1 MIRELVLA
9 LKACAVTFVL
19 CAVAYPAIVWGMA
32 QLFFPSQAEGSLIYG
47 ADGKTIIGSELV
59 AQRFESDRYFHP
71 RPSAVDFKADAAGG
85 SNLGTNN
92 PELRKAIA
100 GRALALNA
108 TASRPAPVDLVTA
121 SGSGLDPDISP
132 EAALYQA
139 ERVALARGLAIET
152 IHALIERQTNRSG
165 TLIGAPPR
173 VNVLLLNLA
182 LDKEQSTLKMAVDK
196 EQGNSR

>member
-47 ADGKTIIGSELV
+47 TDSTTIIGSELV

-71 RPSAVDFKADAAGG
+71 RPSFVDYKASAAGG
-85 SNLGTNN
+85 SNMGTNN
-92 PELRKAIA
+92 AELRKAIA
-100 GRALALNA
+100 SRALALKA
-108 TASRPAPVDLVTA
+108 TASRPAPIDLVTA

-132 EAALYQA
+132 EAAVYQA
-139 ERVALARGLAIET
+139 ERVAAARGLTIERVR
-152 IHALIERQTNRSG
+152 ALIERETNRSG

-182 LDKEQSTLKMAVDK
+182 LDKEQHTSH
-196 EQGNSR
+196 